1 MLRSKSVRNRK
12 QKAPIRNLSV
22 GHDAIDADHEA
33 IVECCNEIANATSSA
48 LEFQL
53 HRLRALLAAHFQNE
67 ETLLKSAGSNLCGCH
82 TRDHEL
88 FLEFCDRAI
97 QANRGGSAVSRRLIL
112 RELLPA
118 LREHIAYRDQ
128 LIALHLNTL
137 DSHPAPPACTG
148 RQ

>member
-1 MLRSKSVRNRK
+1 MLRSKSVRKRK
-12 QKAPIRNLSV
+12 QTVSIRHLAV
-22 GHDAIDADHEA
+22 GHDSIDADHEA

-53 HRLRALLAAHFQNE
+53 HRLRALLAGHFQNE
-67 ETLLKSAGSNLCGCH
+67 EMLLRNAGSNLCGCH
-82 TRDHEL
+82 VRDHEL
-88 FLEFCDRAI
+88 FLQFCDRAI
-97 QANRGGSAVSRRLIL
+97 EANRGGPASSRKLIL

-137 DSHPAPPACTG
+137 DTHPSPPACT
-148 RQ
+148 RKQ